1 MSNESIKAIAEA
13 YKLMHSPLNEQI
25 AQESF
30 PDGVFFEESSVMWA
44 IPQGAEAY
52 LRSEQGYSSGDIV
65 AITESGSRDSI
76 VIVNLSNED
85 RRLVSS
91 IPLKDGEFIGRYM
104 TEASMAGGMLP
115 FIKVSLLRKMVYPLT
130 EESSSGETDDIR
142 FESRGQKVRYIRVL
156 MDFAVSELDVV

>member
-65 AITESGSRDSI
+65 AITESGSSSM
-76 VIVNLSNED
+76 VIVHLSNED
-85 RRLVSS
+85 RRMVSS
-91 IPLKDGEFIGRYM
+91 IPLKEGEFIGRYL
-104 TEASMAGGMLP
+104 TESSMAGGMMPL
-115 FIKVSLLRKMVYPLT
+115 IKVSLLRKMVYPLT
-130 EESSSGETDDIR
+130 EDSSSGDIDEIR
-142 FESRGQKVRYIRVL
+142 FERSGQKLRFIRVL
-156 MDFAVSELDVV
+156 LDFAVSELDVV